1 VNPQSIALAKRS
13 LMLLVVGLIS
23 MFLIKGMLAPSI
35 AQSTDERYLEDT
47 IPKHLPIRVRIKEEK
62 EKAFKDLK
70 NERWSRDMEIEV
82 TNTGDR
88 PIYYLNLSI
97 QMTDTRGDSD
107 HPLAFPLDFGRA
119 ALMDKK
125 ERAKPDD
132 QAIAPG
138 ETISLFV
145 AEKWLDGWDAFKISH
160 KKPDP
165 RKLRLVFHLLGFGDG
180 TGFRTTGGIAF
191 PRKIGA
197 NPDCGPA
204 KRMQVAGM
212 QTRGH
217 PGGSFDSLS
226 SAVSKN
232 SPASLLSANFI
243 WTSSFDSNSIHH

>member
-1 VNPQSIALAKRS
+1 MNPPSISFLKR
-13 LMLLVVGLIS
+13 LILLLVIVVIS
-23 MFLIKGMLAPSI
+23 VLLIKGRLGPGN

-47 IPKHLPIRVRIKEEK
+47 IPNHLPIKVRIKKVK

-70 NERWSRDMEIEV
+70 NERWARDIEIEV

-97 QMTDTRGDSD
+97 QLTDTKVDSD
-107 HPLAFPLDFGRA
+107 YPLAFPLDFGRA

-125 ERAKPDD
+125 ERAKPND

-145 AEKWLDGWDAFKISH
+145 AEKWLDGWDAFKNSH

-191 PRKIGA
+191 PRK
-197 NPDCGPA
+197 
-204 KRMQVAGM
+204 
-212 QTRGH
+212 
-217 PGGSFDSLS
+217 
-226 SAVSKN
+226 
-232 SPASLLSANFI
+232 
-243 WTSSFDSNSIHH
+243 

>member
-1 VNPQSIALAKRS
+1 MNPQSISFLKKLVLLLAIGAVS
-13 LMLLVVGLIS
+13 VL
-23 MFLIKGMLAPSI
+23 LIKGTLGPGI
-35 AQSTDERYLEDT
+35 AQSTEERELDDT
-47 IPKHLPIRVRIKEEK
+47 VPKHLPIKVKIKKDK

-97 QMTDTRGDSD
+97 QLTDVKGDSD
-107 HPLAFPLDFGRA
+107 HPLAFPLEFGRA

-145 AEKWLDGWDAFKISH
+145 AEKWLDGWDAFKNSH

-165 RKLRLVFHLLGFGDG
+165 RKLRLLFHLLGFGDG

-191 PRKIGA
+191 PRKHEKA
-197 NPDCGPA
+197 
-204 KRMQVAGM
+204 
-212 QTRGH
+212 
-217 PGGSFDSLS
+217 S
-226 SAVSKN
+226 SEE
-232 SPASLLSANFI
+232 L
-243 WTSSFDSNSIHH
+243 T